1 MILLFHFF
9 ALLFFFGLPTGN
21 GRTRRPST
29 LSSLLKKLSLPKG
42 RPVYVL
48 DRNCLTSDSF
58 RPLESSLRHRSA
70 DILSYHSDRFKRSD
84 VAPASTCAAA
94 LDQAYRQGLRCS
106 RARTGFNSTYLVI
119 DEEYLLAVVPPLG
132 DMVSETHGDG
142 SGESWHAIKI
152 TNKSLCV
159 KIKIGGCP

>member
-1 MILLFHFF
+1 MILLFHFLAF
-9 ALLFFFGLPTGN
+9 LFFFGLPTGN

-42 RPVYVL
+42 RPVYVFERSRL
-48 DRNCLTSDSF
+48 ISVSDMST
-58 RPLESSLRHRSA
+58 ESSRRHCAA

-119 DEEYLLAVVPPLG
+119 DEEHLLSVVPPLG
-132 DMVSETHGDG
+132 DMVSVTHGDC

-152 TNKSLCV
+152 TKKSLCV

>member
-1 MILLFHFF
+1 MILIFHFF

-29 LSSLLKKLSLPKG
+29 LSSLLKKLSLPEG

-48 DRNCLTSDSF
+48 DCNSLASDSF
-58 RPLESSLRHRSA
+58 RSLESFSRHRSA
-70 DILSYHSDRFKRSD
+70 DILSYHSDKFKRSD

-106 RARTGFNSTYLVI
+106 RARTGFSSTYLVI
-119 DEEYLLAVVPPLG
+119 DEEHLLAVVSPLG
-132 DMVSETHGDG
+132 EMVSETHGDG
-142 SGESWHAIKI
+142 SGESWHATK
-152 TNKSLCV
+152 TTKKSQCV
-159 KIKIGGCP
+159 KMKIGGGP